1 MKFRI
6 GLALAA
12 ALIAVVP
19 LFTACNKEAAP
30 SGPTTGTSGGGGGG
44 GDKQMTVGFAQT
56 GSESGWRNANT
67 KSVKEEA
74 AKRKI
79 DLKFV
84 DANSDPQKQQKALAD
99 FIAQRVDIIILEPI
113 QVQGWDSVLKEA
125 KSANIPVII
134 GDRNVA
140 APADLYVTFIG
151 SDFLDEGRKAGEW
164 LAKKTGG
171 KAVIAEMQGEVGSAP
186 ARDRK
191 KGFEEAIAKFP
202 EMKIV
207 LSQTADFKRAKGNE
221 LMATYMQDAKFKDVT
236 VLYAHNDDMALG
248 AIEAIKAGGKKPGK
262 DLMIVSVDGTKD
274 GIAALRAGEINCI
287 VECNPLLGP
296 QLFDNASKILK
307 GESVPKEQKSIESVY
322 DQDGLDFGRPEKAV
336 KISDSKV
343 EGF

>member
-6 GLALAA
+6 GLALATALLA
-12 ALIAVVP
+12 AVP

-30 SGPTTGTSGGGGGG
+30 TGTGNGGG
-44 GDKQMTVGFAQT
+44 GDGGKPMVIGFAQT

-84 DANSDPQKQQKALAD
+84 DANGKPENQQKAVAD
-99 FIAQRVDIIILEPI
+99 FIAQRVDVIIIEPI
-113 QVQGWDSVLKEA
+113 QVDGWEPVLKEA
-125 KSANIPVII
+125 KAARIPVIV

-140 APADLYVTFIG
+140 ASNDLYVTFIG

-171 KAVIAEMQGEVGSAP
+171 KAVIAEMQGTIGSAP

-191 KGFEEAIAKFP
+191 AGFEEAIKKYP
-202 EMKIV
+202 DMKIV
-207 LSQTADFKRAKGNE
+207 MSQSADFKRADGNQ
-221 LMATYMQDAKFKDVT
+221 LMATYLQDPKFKDVT

-248 AIEAIKAGGKKPGK
+248 AISAIEAGGKKPGK
-262 DLMIVSVDGTKD
+262 DLMIVSVDGTAD
-274 GIAALRAGEINCI
+274 GIKALRDGKINCI

-296 QLFDNASKILK
+296 QLYDNATKVLK
-307 GESVPKEQKSIESVY
+307 GETVPKEQKSIESVY
-322 DQDGLDFGRPEKAV
+322 DQEGLDYGRPEKAV